1 MKVYANLIGNWIDI
15 TDCATMADCQKPVDY
30 INEHLTYAE
39 GSNVAD
45 RFKYDY
51 VHIQYD
57 GKDYR
62 IHPSLIQIVND

>member
-1 MKVYANLIGNWIDI
+1 MRIYANLIGNWIDI
-15 TDCATMADCQKPVDY
+15 TDCATIADCQNPVGY
-30 INEHLTYAE
+30 INEHLTYTKN
-39 GSNVAD
+39 SNVAEC
-45 RFKYDY
+45 FKYDY

>member
-1 MKVYANLIGNWIDI
+1 MKIYANLIGNWIDI
-15 TDCATMADCQKPVDY
+15 TDCATIADCQNPVDY
-30 INEHLTYAE
+30 INEHLTYTKN
-39 GSNVAD
+39 SNVAEC
-45 RFKYDY
+45 FKYDY

>member
-1 MKVYANLIGNWIDI
+1 
-15 TDCATMADCQKPVDY
+15 MADCQKPVDY
-30 INEHLTYAE
+30 INEHLTYVE
-39 GSNVAD
+39 NSNVAEC
-45 RFKYDY
+45 FKYDY